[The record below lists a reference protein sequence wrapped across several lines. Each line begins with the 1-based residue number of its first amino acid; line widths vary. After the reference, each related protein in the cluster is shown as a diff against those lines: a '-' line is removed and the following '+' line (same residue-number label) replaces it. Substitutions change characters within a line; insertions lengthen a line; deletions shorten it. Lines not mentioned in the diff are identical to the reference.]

1 MRDCPGKSATHTGAS
16 GGCGT
21 VGPWPGETLVR
32 TGLLELWSA
41 SSPVVLAFSP
51 VSPRFDSFPWFV
63 LLSFSLL
70 PPRRL
75 SDLLL
80 HPVSYEISS
89 CVVCPSR
96 QQ

>member
-51 VSPRFDSFPWFV
+51 VSPRFDSFPPAPA
-63 LLSFSLL
+63 SLV
-70 PPRRL
+70 RL
-75 SDLLL
+75 A
-80 HPVSYEISS
+80 VTSS
-89 CVVCPSR
+89 KL
-96 QQ
+96 